1 MKLPRRQFLHLA
13 AGAAA
18 VPAISRIARAQTYP
32 ARPVRIIVGFPPGG
46 VTDLYARLIAR
57 SLSERFGQQFFVDN
71 RTGASGNIATE
82 SVVRAA
88 SDGYTLLKTTATDP
102 WNTALYD
109 HLNFDYIR
117 EITPVAGVTRFEGA
131 LIVQPSFPATMAS
144 ALIAYVKANPGKL
157 TIASGG
163 VGSFPHMWW
172 ELFKSIAK
180 IDMVH
185 VPYRGEGPALLDL
198 LSGQVQVMMPTIP
211 SSIEYIRTGKLRALA
226 VTGALRSEV
235 LPDVPTLGDF
245 VSGYEASGRVGIGAP
260 RNTPVEIID
269 KLNSEINAV
278 LADPKITA
286 RIVEQSASPFLT
298 SRAEFAKFVVEF
310 TDKWARIIKTAN
322 IKAE

>member
-1 MKLPRRQFLHLA
+1 MKIQRRRLLQLC
-13 AGAAA
+13 AGVIAL
-18 VPAISRIARAQTYP
+18 PAISRVATAQTYP
-32 ARPVRIIVGFPPGG
+32 TRPVRIIVGFPPGG

-57 SLSERFGQQFFVDN
+57 SLSGRFGQQFFVDN
-71 RTGASGNIATE
+71 RTGASGNIAAE

-88 SDGYTLLKTTATDP
+88 PDGYTLLMTTSTDP

-117 EITPVAGVTRFEGA
+117 EITPVAGVSRFEGA
-131 LIVQPSFPATMAS
+131 LVVRPSFPVTTAS

-172 ELFKSIAK
+172 ELFKSSAK

-185 VPYRGEGPALLDL
+185 VPYRGEAPALMDL
-198 LSGQVQVMMPTIP
+198 LSEHVHVMMPTIP
-211 SSIEYIRTGKLRALA
+211 ASIEHIRAGKLRALA

-235 LPDVPTLGDF
+235 LPDVPSLGDF
-245 VSGYEASGRVGIGAP
+245 VPGYEASGWAGIGAP
-260 RNTPVEIID
+260 RNTPVVTID
-269 KLNSEINAV
+269 KLNIEINGV
-278 LADPKITA
+278 LADPNIIA
-286 RIVEQSASPFLT
+286 RIVEQSASPFPA